1 MPTSAAYKNIN
12 ILDHKDLK
20 TTFTELG
27 QHGHISGILTVC
39 VVLAAWLGGGWA
51 LSLLDNFSWRPTL
64 PPDWMRRKDESFR
77 RRFWCAMH
85 EKHPIWSA
93 IVFLP
98 SARTSRFERATLL
111 CIGVLI
117 ELQAVQHSMD
127 TQYVLYYGVLYYA

>member
-1 MPTSAAYKNIN
+1 M
-12 ILDHKDLK
+12 
-20 TTFTELG
+20 
-27 QHGHISGILTVC
+27 
-39 VVLAAWLGGGWA
+39 
-51 LSLLDNFSWRPTL
+51 

-117 ELQAVQHSMD
+117 ELQAVR
-127 TQYVLYYGVLYYA
+127 VILRI